1 MEFHRIR
8 LLFGVMLA
16 FSFPHAALSQ
26 LALRVVAPGS
36 VSVSNELP
44 YSITVTN
51 RGTPVGFVN
60 VSSSFSRS
68 LQFVRATS
76 NANVTATISDGRV
89 DFVIQSVITNVTF
102 NLTLRPTLIG
112 TGTVTNFFAV
122 SLGNVLDSTN
132 VSTTVTEVPGNAD
145 VAVVITPLSTSPVF
159 VNDWMAVN
167 VGLFNR
173 GGGTVSGIF
182 LTNRLTNAIVRD
194 FRPSAGGSLGQNGT
208 RLIFNVGSL
217 AAGQTTNYHL
227 TVQPTRTT
235 NVSLT
240 SNFRSSGNAD
250 TNPANNTATAML
262 TVQQHSTTNQL
273 KAEIASSQQFN
284 PQNAFMEQRITVKN
298 EGPNVARNSRVIISN
313 ATFRVVNAVGT
324 NNAHPFVLH
333 AAPIQPGETVELLLE
348 YFIPNR
354 EPRPDPDLIAY
365 ATSEVAPAARTTG
378 TYTNIALVVWREPFG
393 SMTESNLVLFF
404 RSEPGAVYEL
414 QYSPGIEFANVLRAL
429 PLITAQANSTVF
441 IDYGP
446 PKTISRPLR
455 EITFTTN
462 RMPIFDETGTNV
474 IAFTNSYVTNLNMRF
489 YRAMKLP

>member
-26 LALRVVAPGS
+26 LELRVTAPGS
-36 VSVSNELP
+36 VAVSNELP

-51 RGTPVGFVN
+51 RGTPIGLVS

-76 NANVTATISDGRV
+76 NANVTATSSEGRV
-89 DFVIQSVITNVTF
+89 DFLIQSVITNVTF
-102 NLTLRPTLIG
+102 NLTLRPTQIG
-112 TGTVTNFFAV
+112 TGTVTNLFTV

-132 VSTTVTEVPGNAD
+132 VSTTVTAVPGNAD

-159 VNDWMAVN
+159 VNDWMALN

-194 FRPSAGGSLGQNGT
+194 YRPSGGGT
-208 RLIFNVGSL
+208 ISQSGARLVLNVGSL
-217 AAGQTTNYHL
+217 AAGQTTNFHL

-250 TNPANNTATAML
+250 TNPANNTATATL
-262 TVQQHSTTNQL
+262 TVLQPSTTNQL
-273 KAEIASSQQFN
+273 GAGRASNQQLN
-284 PQNAFMEQRITVKN
+284 PQNALMEQRIIVTN
-298 EGPNVARNSRVIISN
+298 LGPNVARNARVILSN

-324 NNAHPFVLH
+324 NNGHPFVLH

-354 EPRPDPDLIAY
+354 EPRPDPKLIAFS
-365 ATSEVAPAARTTG
+365 TSEVAPAARVNG
-378 TYTNIALVVWREPFG
+378 TFTNFAQAVWREPFG
-393 SMTESNLVLFF
+393 SMTESNLVLYF
-404 RSEPGAVYEL
+404 RSEPGATYEL
-414 QYSPGIEFANVLRAL
+414 QYSSHIEFTNALRAL
-429 PLITAQANSTVF
+429 PLIVAQANSTVF

-446 PKTISRPLR
+446 PKTISRPRR
-455 EITFTTN
+455 EITVATN
-462 RMPIFDETGTNV
+462 TEPVFDGTNIV
-474 IAFTNSYVTNLNMRF
+474 AFTNIYVTNLNTRF

>member
-1 MEFHRIR
+1 MEFHPIR

-26 LALRVVAPGS
+26 LELRVTAPSS

-51 RGTPVGFVN
+51 RGTPIGLVS

-76 NANVTATISDGRV
+76 NANVTPTISEGRV
-89 DFVIQSVITNVTF
+89 DFLIQSVVTNFTF

-112 TGTVTNFFAV
+112 TGTVTNLFTV
-122 SLGNVLDSTN
+122 SVGSVLDSTN

-145 VAVVITPLSTSPVF
+145 VAVVITPLSNPPIF
-159 VNDWMAVN
+159 VNDWMALN

-182 LTNRLTNAIVRD
+182 LTNKLTNAIVRD
-194 FRPSAGGSLGQNGT
+194 YRPSGGGTISQNES
-208 RLIFNVGSL
+208 RLVLNVGSL

-250 TNPANNTATAML
+250 TNPANNTATAIL
-262 TVQQHSTTNQL
+262 TVQQPSTTNQL
-273 KAEIASSQQFN
+273 KAEIDSRQEFN
-284 PQNAFMEQRITVKN
+284 PQNALMEQRIIVSN
-298 EGPNVARNSRVIISN
+298 EGPNVARNARVIISN

-333 AAPIQPGETVELLLE
+333 AAPLQPGETVELLLE

-354 EPRPDPDLIAY
+354 EPRPDPKLIAY
-365 ATSEVAPAARTTG
+365 STSEVAPAARANG
-378 TYTNIALVVWREPFG
+378 TFTNIALAVWREPFG
-393 SMTESNLVLFF
+393 SMTETNLVLYF
-404 RSEPGAVYEL
+404 RSQPGATYEL
-414 QYSPGIEFANVLRAL
+414 QYSSHIEFTNALRAL
-429 PLITAQANSTVF
+429 PVIVAQASSTVF

-446 PKTISRPLR
+446 PKTISRPRR
-455 EITFTTN
+455 EITIATN
-462 RMPIFDETGTNV
+462 TEPVFDGTNIV
-474 IAFTNSYVTNLNMRF
+474 AFTNIYVTNLNMRF